1 TDPGVFP
8 NSATDTDTQ
17 SSSADLG
24 ITKTDGS
31 PTYTPGAGLTYTI
44 VATNHGPSNVTDATV
59 SDSFDASLGT
69 PSWSATGSA
78 GTSGFDA
85 LGTGN
90 ISDSGITIPSGGS
103 VTYTVTATVS
113 SSRTGNL
120 VNTATVSS
128 AVSDPGVFP
137 NSATD
142 TDTQSSSADLGITK
156 TDGSPTY
163 TPGAGLTYTIVAT
176 NHGPS
181 NVTDAT
187 VSDSFDAALGTPSWS
202 AAGTAGTSGFDALG
216 TGNISD
222 SGITIPSGGSVTYT
236 VTATV
241 SSSRT
246 GNLVNTATVS
256 SAVSDPGV
264 FPNSATDT
272 DTQSSSADLGITK
285 TDGSPTY

>member
-1 TDPGVFP
+1 T
-8 NSATDTDTQ
+8 
-17 SSSADLG
+17 
-24 ITKTDGS
+24 
-31 PTYTPGAGLTYTI
+31 
-44 VATNHGPSNVTDATV
+44 
-59 SDSFDASLGT
+59 
-69 PSWSATGSA
+69 
-78 GTSGFDA
+78 
-85 LGTGN
+85 
-90 ISDSGITIPSGGS
+90 
-103 VTYTVTATVS
+103 
-113 SSRTGNL
+113 
-120 VNTATVSS
+120 
-128 AVSDPGVFP
+128 DPGVFP

-187 VSDSFDAALGTPSWS
+187 VSDSFDAALGTPSWT
-202 AAGTAGTSGFDALG
+202 AIGTAGTSGFDALG

-236 VTATV
+236 VNATV
-241 SSSRT
+241 SSSKT

-256 SAVSDPGV
+256 SSVTDPGV

-272 DTQSSSADLGITK
+272 APATAAATNNVNHTTTTTASSGVTDVNAANNTATDTDTQASSANLAVSK
-285 TDGSPTY
+285 TDGVATYTPGGSTTYTITFSNAGPSNVTGATIADSFPAAITSDSWTCVAAGGATCTAASGSGNLSGTINLPVGGTATYTVTASISSA

>member
-156 TDGSPTY
+156 PATSQTY
-163 TPGAGLTYTIVAT
+163 PLTP
-176 NHGPS
+176 
-181 NVTDAT
+181 
-187 VSDSFDAALGTPSWS
+187 
-202 AAGTAGTSGFDALG
+202 
-216 TGNISD
+216 
-222 SGITIPSGGSVTYT
+222 
-236 VTATV
+236 TV

-246 GNLVNTATVS
+246 GNLLNPAPVS

-285 TDGSPTY
+285 TDGSPTYTPGAGLTYTIVATNHGPSNVTDATVSDSFDPSLRTPTWTAAGPAGPPVHG